1 MKRLLSLTSVL
12 ALALSLS
19 ACGKNSKKIV
29 SDVDV
34 KSQDIDQQKYVT
46 ADFEM
51 SLGAAEF
58 PFINLPLPKNYGS
71 LELYRLNAVNRVRI
85 NVNLTE
91 ITKLPGG
98 DATLPNGTMV
108 PVDAMGAG
116 IIEIPVDGINGKV
129 YVAYSDD
136 VALVGFAVSIKQ
148 LDGVGS
154 SLGTIGVF
162 PNFDI
167 KNVNVTA
174 GVYSSEDQG
183 ETGIAVFGNVAGL
196 INGSTS
202 IELAKET
209 FKTREQYVPAWKERA
224 LGRRLLRVKSVK
236 QTLELSEQK

>member
-1 MKRLLSLTSVL
+1 MKRFLSLTTALVL
-12 ALALSLS
+12 AMGLAS
-19 ACGKNSKKIV
+19 CGKNSKKIV

-34 KSQDIDQQKYVT
+34 QSRDLDEQKYVT
-46 ADFEM
+46 ADFEL
-51 SLGAAEF
+51 SLGAAEL
-58 PFINLPLPKNYGS
+58 PFLQLPLPRNYGS
-71 LELYRLNAVNRVRI
+71 LRLYRENGVNRVGVD
-85 NVNLTE
+85 VNLTE

-129 YVAYSDD
+129 YVAYNDD
-136 VALVGFAVSIKQ
+136 VALIGFAISIKQ
-148 LDGVGS
+148 LDGIGS
-154 SLGTIGVF
+154 NLGTIGVF

-167 KNVNVTA
+167 KNVNITA

-196 INGSTS
+196 INGSSS

-224 LGRRLLRVKSVK
+224 LGKRLLRVKSVK